1 MAIRLV
7 LGTLLFLGQI
17 LYGGHSVAFHRG
29 LWVRAMSIAS
39 PDSLPKIISLAEHL
53 KITDLYVQVV
63 VGGYSYY
70 KSGILPRS
78 EYLAKNST
86 TDYDP
91 LDSLLK
97 MGREKNIKVHAWVN
111 TLLIWSMDSLPDSVR
126 HVHHRHPDWFLKDVS
141 GRSMLDYSPVMRQ
154 DLGVEGTFLNPA
166 NSGVIEYLKD
176 ICVEIVRKY
185 NIDGIHLDFIRFPG
199 VFWGIE
205 NSLTAALISG
215 LNNQDL
221 RWLTLPRYARL
232 SLFNRW
238 IVYNLYLEN
247 KNRELVIAELVKHI
261 RVAVRSISKDC
272 ILSCAV
278 VSNPSRALYQ
288 YAQNWC
294 EWKEIVDYPVVMS
307 YTTDVQL
314 FQDFLNYAM
323 YFIPSSIMGVGFLWK
338 NMEMQANTEI
348 EFVRKANAKGFCYF
362 DFASLDTMADLN
374 MLTDTA
380 MVLPESICYTPQ
392 VSKSENTDSIFGE
405 KALEEW
411 INQGEKY
418 IKYGEDLDFAQ
429 YLLSLSLTPEQ
440 HIRKM
445 GIDREEFLKNVKQ
458 DVAGFEYLNHTLL
471 STYDKLIEPPR
482 RDIEYT
488 FVRWNTDSNA
498 VRNFAKSIAKLDL
511 KETIYPEAMNPVA
524 RAVFEA
530 KIGEKKII
538 ETRSGIYVFKVRRI
552 KEGNKFVRKKDI
564 REDLLPIYTYW
575 TIRRKLEK
583 KYYGK

>member
-1 MAIRLV
+1 
-7 LGTLLFLGQI
+7 
-17 LYGGHSVAFHRG
+17 
-29 LWVRAMSIAS
+29 
-39 PDSLPKIISLAEHL
+39 
-53 KITDLYVQVV
+53 
-63 VGGYSYY
+63 
-70 KSGILPRS
+70 
-78 EYLAKNST
+78 
-86 TDYDP
+86 
-91 LDSLLK
+91 
-97 MGREKNIKVHAWVN
+97 
-111 TLLIWSMDSLPDSVR
+111 
-126 HVHHRHPDWFLKDVS
+126 
-141 GRSMLDYSPVMRQ
+141 
-154 DLGVEGTFLNPA
+154 
-166 NSGVIEYLKD
+166 
-176 ICVEIVRKY
+176 
-185 NIDGIHLDFIRFPG
+185 
-199 VFWGIE
+199 
-205 NSLTAALISG
+205 
-215 LNNQDL
+215 
-221 RWLTLPRYARL
+221 
-232 SLFNRW
+232 
-238 IVYNLYLEN
+238 
-247 KNRELVIAELVKHI
+247 
-261 RVAVRSISKDC
+261 
-272 ILSCAV
+272 
-278 VSNPSRALYQ
+278 
-288 YAQNWC
+288 
-294 EWKEIVDYPVVMS
+294 EIVDYPVVMS